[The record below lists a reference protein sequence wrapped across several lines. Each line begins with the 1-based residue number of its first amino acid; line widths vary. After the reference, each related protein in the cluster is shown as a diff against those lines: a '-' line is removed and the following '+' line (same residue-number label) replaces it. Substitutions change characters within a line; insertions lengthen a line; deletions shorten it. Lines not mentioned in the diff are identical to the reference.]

1 MGDILQ
7 HLWQL
12 SYDSKTVDIL
22 RNTKYAIPMIQ
33 SFHLFG
39 ITLLL
44 GGMVIL
50 NLRLTGFGLQKL
62 SMNSL
67 GRQVWKWSVGGL
79 LIAMASGTLVFVPDP
94 ARYAA
99 NYAFRTKMVLL
110 CAAALFQFTVYRR
123 AIQSQGAGARS
134 RANTLVGCLSLTLW
148 FSVGWAGRA
157 IAFLG

>member
-50 NLRLTGFGLQKL
+50 NLRLTGFGLQEL

-99 NYAFRTKMVLL
+99 NYAFRTKIFLL

-123 AIQSQGAGARS
+123 AIRSQGAGARS

>member
-1 MGDILQ
+1 MGDLLQ

-22 RNTKYAIPMIQ
+22 RNAKYAIPVIQ

-50 NLRLTGFGLQKL
+50 NLLVTGFGLQEL
-62 SMNSL
+62 SMSSI
-67 GRQVWKWSVGGL
+67 GRQVWKLALGGL
-79 LIAMASGTLVFVPDP
+79 LLAMASGTLVFAADP

-99 NYAFRTKMVLL
+99 N
-110 CAAALFQFTVYRR
+110 
-123 AIQSQGAGARS
+123 
-134 RANTLVGCLSLTLW
+134 
-148 FSVGWAGRA
+148 
-157 IAFLG
+157 

>member
-1 MGDILQ
+1 MGDFLQ

-12 SYDSKTVDIL
+12 SYESKTVDIL
-22 RNTKYAIPMIQ
+22 RNEKYAIPVIQ

-50 NLRLTGFGLQKL
+50 NLRLSGIGLQEL
-62 SMNSL
+62 SMKSL
-67 GRQVWKWSVGGL
+67 GQQVWKWAIGGL
-79 LIAMASGTLVFVPDP
+79 LLAIVSGALVFLPDP

-99 NYAFRTKMVLL
+99 NTAFRTKMLLL
-110 CAAALFQFTVYRR
+110 CAAALFQFTIYRR
-123 AIQSQGAGARS
+123 TIRSDAAGARS
-134 RANTLVGCLSLTLW
+134 RLNMVVACCSLTLW
-148 FSVGWAGRA
+148 FLVGWAGRA

>member
-1 MGDILQ
+1 MGDLLQ

-12 SYDSKTVDIL
+12 SYDSKAVDVL
-22 RNTKYAIPMIQ
+22 RNAKYAIPIIQ

-50 NLRLTGFGLQKL
+50 NLRLTGFGLREL

-67 GRQVWKWSVGGL
+67 ASQIWKWAATGL
-79 LIAMASGTLVFVPDP
+79 LIAIASGTLVFVPDP

-99 NYAFRTKMVLL
+99 NNAFRTKMILV

-123 AIQSQGAGARS
+123 TLRSQQAGMRS
-134 RANTLVGCLSLTLW
+134 AANTLIGCLSLTLW

>member
-1 MGDILQ
+1 MGDLLQ

-12 SYDSKTVDIL
+12 SYDSKAVDVL
-22 RNTKYAIPMIQ
+22 RNAKYAIPIIQ

-50 NLRLTGFGLQKL
+50 NLRLTGIGFREL

-67 GRQVWKWSVGGL
+67 GRQVWKWAVAGL

-99 NYAFRTKMVLL
+99 NHAFRTKMILL
-110 CAAALFQFTVYRR
+110 CAAALFQFTVYRQ
-123 AIQSQGAGARS
+123 AIRSQWAGERS
-134 RANTLVGCLSLTLW
+134 RANTVVRCLSLTLW